1 MRASLGSRGQGTTFP
16 VLLSVHMWPLYV
28 TRTSRCQQLFLWSSC
43 DFSISQNSWC
53 QHWNLGF
60 TLAVSGNWPFGR
72 DEDSATRDLVLFAI
86 ILQWPYHSFI
96 FLSVLA
102 LPKELLSDG
111 LHLSFPCNMQKS
123 RDVKHHSHRVGGRLL
138 SSFVSK
144 ASISLKKYG
153 VKQRE
158 GRSQNTIVE
167 TGKSSCWGTMG
178 SPYMRQSL
186 FRFKGL
192 IWNPSF

>member
-16 VLLSVHMWPLYV
+16 VLLSVHMWPLCV
-28 TRTSRCQQLFLWSSC
+28 TRTSRCQQLFLWSSY
-43 DFSISQNSWC
+43 DFSVSQNSWC

-60 TLAVSGNWPFGR
+60 TLTVSGNWPSCR
-72 DEDSATRDLVLFAI
+72 DEDSATRDLALFVI

-111 LHLSFPCNMQKS
+111 LHLSSPCNTQKS

-138 SSFVSK
+138 RSFVPK

-158 GRSQNTIVE
+158 GRS
-167 TGKSSCWGTMG
+167 
-178 SPYMRQSL
+178 
-186 FRFKGL
+186 
-192 IWNPSF
+192 